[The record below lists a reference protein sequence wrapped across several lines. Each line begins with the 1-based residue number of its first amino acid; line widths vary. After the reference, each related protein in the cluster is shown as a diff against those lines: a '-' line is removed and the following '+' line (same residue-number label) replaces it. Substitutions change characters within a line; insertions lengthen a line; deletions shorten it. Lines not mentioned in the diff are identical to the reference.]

1 MNLVDDQEVRPVAAL
16 DIGVRRGQD
25 REGDPGQVV
34 AMDTI
39 ADSLGR
45 YVLGDEAP
53 HGLLELVDQV
63 GGMSRDEHA
72 GRGIPFELPRD
83 H

>member
-1 MNLVDDQEVRPVAAL
+1 MHLVDDQQVGPVTAL
-16 DIGVRRGQD
+16 DIGVRRRQD
-25 REGDPGQVV
+25 REGDAGQVV

-63 GGMSRDEHA
+63 GGVSRDEHA
-72 GRGIPFELPRD
+72 GPGIPLELPRD
-83 H
+83 D